1 MISGRPLVYLLIL
14 LAAWFSLL
22 CGALWQVL
30 RRPLARGPR
39 TYLTVVGL
47 GCSTMAVGALLVLHL
62 SWLSV
67 VSSQRLGEGGIRIL
81 ALLLFWPTLAG
92 FVLSIAGSG
101 RMRFL
106 GVGTCLATGFWW
118 FFLAISAGISM
129 GAPIARY
136 PTRFLIPKGYVGW
149 VKVKYGE
156 TAPPLEMSDGTY
168 ICRIPANGILATS
181 SRLEDGW
188 AKDEYFYYSDNDSL
202 EALPDTGWGGGGM
215 IWAGN
220 VGWEQPQDGSRPM
233 RVAQSFYVGRED
245 QYRRSETHAPDQ

>member
-22 CGALWQVL
+22 CGALWKAL
-30 RRPLARGPR
+30 RPPFARGPR
-39 TYLTVVGL
+39 TYLTFAGL
-47 GCSTMAVGALLVLHL
+47 DCSTMAVGALLVLHL

-67 VSSQRLGEGGIRIL
+67 EVSQRLGEGGIRII

-92 FVLSIAGSG
+92 FVLSTAGSG

-118 FFLAISAGISM
+118 LSLAIGAGISM
-129 GAPIARY
+129 GAPIARH
-136 PTRFLIPKGYVGW
+136 PARFLIPRGYVGW
-149 VKVKYGE
+149 IKVKYGE
-156 TAPPLEMSDGTY
+156 TAPALELSNGTY
-168 ICRIPANGILATS
+168 ICRVPANGILATS
-181 SRLEDGW
+181 SHLEDGW
-188 AKDEYFYYSDNDSL
+188 AKDEYFYYSDDGSL

-220 VGWEQPQDGSRPM
+220 VGSTQPQDGSRPT
-233 RVAQSFYVGRED
+233 RLAESFYVGRED
-245 QYRRSETHAPDQ
+245 QYRRGETHPPDH